1 MDGTDKKEKLITRRE
16 FVKFASLSVG
26 AAAIAAAGSMTG
38 CDTVDD
44 PHYTPVSWDQ
54 QADVVIVGFGAAGAA
69 AAIEARKIGAS
80 VIIIEKMSAGGGST
94 KMCGGIIYMGGGTAV
109 QQAAGFTDTR
119 DDMFNYLLAAAGDGA
134 DPDMIGLYCDTS
146 LDLYDWLV
154 QQEMPFKQSFLP
166 GKYAEPPTD
175 DGLIYSGN
183 ELQAYYRT
191 VATPAP
197 RGHHVQG
204 EGSTGYQL
212 WQYLEAAANNT
223 GAQTLYGMAAEML
236 MLNAED
242 RVIGVKTQSGGI
254 TRYVKA
260 ARAVILCSGGFAFN
274 KGMVRQYCPEY
285 LPSKVRLGTQGDD
298 GAGIRMGQKIGADVR
313 LMNEGFTYAA
323 AYVYDP
329 GFVKGIYVNN
339 KGRRFIGE
347 DNYGE
352 WVGEAIMSSNPVAYL
367 IIDEKMLQDAASWA
381 QGLVKTLAKK
391 ADSIAALATALKI
404 PSAVF
409 ADTVELYNTFT
420 ETGDDTEFQK
430 APEYLARLNTPPF
443 YGLNFSAAAVSF
455 FTTGGLKIN
464 KKAQVLTVSGE
475 PIAGLYA
482 AGRNASS
489 GVIAHN
495 YPGSGI
501 SVGDALVFG
510 RIAGW
515 EAAVL
520 PTSQKRFCRSP
531 QNIPAAGR
539 KA

>member
-1 MDGTDKKEKLITRRE
+1 MDSIDKKEKLITRRE

-26 AAAIAAAGSMTG
+26 AAAMAAAGGMTG
-38 CDTVDD
+38 CGTVDD
-44 PHYTPVSWDQ
+44 PHNTPVSWDQ
-54 QADVVIVGFGAAGAA
+54 QADVVIIGFGAAGAA
-69 AAIEARKIGAS
+69 AAIEARKTGAS
-80 VIIIEKMSAGGGST
+80 VIILEKMNAGGGST
-94 KMCGGIIYMGGGTAV
+94 KMCGGIIYMGGGTPV
-109 QQAAGFTDTR
+109 QRAAGFTDTR
-119 DDMFNYLLAAAGDGA
+119 DDMYNYLVAAGGDGA

-154 QQEMPFKQSFLP
+154 QQEMPFKQSFIP
-166 GKYAEPPTD
+166 GKYAVPPTD

-183 ELQAYYRT
+183 ELQAHYRT
-191 VATPAP
+191 VAAPVP

-204 EGSTGYQL
+204 ERSTGFVL
-212 WQYLEAAANNT
+212 WQYLEAAAINT
-223 GAQTLYGMAAEML
+223 GARILYATAAEML

-260 ARAVILCSGGFAFN
+260 ARAVILCAGGFALN

-285 LPSKVRLGTQGDD
+285 VPSKVRLGTPGDD
-298 GAGIRMGQKIGADVR
+298 GTGIRMGQKIGAAVR

-339 KGRRFIGE
+339 RGRRFIGE

-367 IIDEKMLQDAASWA
+367 IIDEKMLQDASSWA
-381 QGLVKTLAKK
+381 QGLVKALAKK
-391 ADSIAALATALKI
+391 AGSIAALAAALKI
-404 PSAVF
+404 PSAAL

-420 ETGDDTEFQK
+420 ETGEDPDFQK
-430 APEYLARLNTPPF
+430 DPEYLARLSTPPF
-443 YGLNFSAAAVSF
+443 YGVNFSAATVSF
-455 FTTGGLKIN
+455 FTTGGLTIN
-464 KKAQVLTVSGE
+464 KKAQVLTAGGE

-495 YPGSGI
+495 YPGSGV

-510 RIAGW
+510 RIAGA

-520 PTSQKRFCRSP
+520 PASQKNMRL
-531 QNIPAAGR
+531 
-539 KA
+539 